1 MLVKSVV
8 TSNITRNFIGVN
20 NLQPTR
26 KVLERLSKLSHLN
39 ILDPVVVT
47 QKARLKKDHMR
58 GSKIGFHS
66 GF

>member
-1 MLVKSVV
+1 MLVMFVV

-39 ILDPVVVT
+39 ILDPLVVT
-47 QKARLKKDHMR
+47 QMARLKKDHTR
-58 GSKIGFHS
+58 GSKIRFHLGF
-66 GF
+66 